1 MDKSTPIARLQRA
14 SVGLKETVAAF
25 QPLRLLLFAAL
36 FLALSGAG
44 TWAIYAEFA
53 GRELAFDARLLDGR
67 LLTAVVA
74 LLLVYFA
81 ADGLRLY
88 FTMRALGCPVPLHQG
103 LRLVFIN
110 LFFSNITPMATGG
123 GFAQIWYLQRHG
135 VPVGTAT
142 AATTVRTLLAVAFI
156 FAATPA
162 VLYGM
167 EIFDGDLVDRRLL
180 PYLSA
185 FAAVYLAFFGVVLL
199 RTRWLLVPFEGVLAG
214 LRRAHLLGEPRQRRW
229 RGRVRRELVRF
240 RDGFRGYLAGP
251 PLDILLSV
259 LFTAVFLLSLFSFPA
274 LLLWGLGYTVD
285 YWTVIALLV
294 VTTFVMYCSPTPGAS
309 GIAEGVFGHFFSG
322 VVSAEHLV
330 LVTLAWRFL
339 TIFLGMGIGVL
350 VTLAEFSPAR
360 GGERG

>member
-1 MDKSTPIARLQRA
+1 M
-14 SVGLKETVAAF
+14 AAF
-25 QPLRLLLFAAL
+25 RPLRLLLFAAL

-53 GRELAFDARLLDGR
+53 GRELALDARLLDGR
-67 LLTAVVA
+67 LLAAVAA

-88 FTMRALGCPVPLHQG
+88 FTMRALGCPVPLRQG
-103 LRLVFIN
+103 VRLVFIN
-110 LFFSNITPMATGG
+110 LLFSNITPMATGG
-123 GFAQIWYLQRHG
+123 GFAQIWFLRRQG
-135 VPVGTAT
+135 VPIGTAT

-167 EIFDGDLVDRRLL
+167 EIFDGELVDRQLL

-185 FAAVYLAFFGVVLL
+185 FAALYLGFFAVAVL
-199 RTRWLLVPFEGVLAG
+199 RTRWLLVPVEALLAG
-214 LRRAHLLGEPRQRRW
+214 LRRARLLGEPRRRRW
-229 RGRVRRELVRF
+229 RLRVRRELVRF
-240 RDGFRGYLAGP
+240 RDGFRSYLAGP
-251 PLDILLSV
+251 PRDILLSV

-274 LLLWGLGYTVD
+274 LLLWGLGYAVD
-285 YWTVIALLV
+285 YGTVLALLV

-309 GIAEGVFGHFFSG
+309 GIAEGVFGHFFAG
-322 VVSAEHLV
+322 MVSAEHLV

-339 TIFLGMGIGVL
+339 TIFLGMGVGVF
-350 VTLAEFSPAR
+350 VTLAELSSGR
-360 GGERG
+360 EGERG